1 MLWGR
6 GGSFVRSLSKVLF
19 TVEETMRK
27 KLSRPWNKKLS
38 WLSRSFSLCLL
49 IHFSFS
55 FYYYLSPPLTLF
67 SYFTISV
74 YPSVYLA
81 FYVWLFSLYNSNF
94 SHSYFC
100 IFLLFSIKRLF
111 LFFLSLSFL
120 FSGNAKLTLF
130 FSFIYFLWKKFREYS
145 FWKSR
150 HIGRP

>member
-1 MLWGR
+1 MSGLFQKFFLQLKRQCGKNSQDLEIKNCL
-6 GGSFVRSLSKVLF
+6 GFLALSLSVSWYISLSLF
-19 TVEETMRK
+19 ITIF
-27 KLSRPWNKKLS
+27 LN
-38 WLSRSFSLCLL
+38 
-49 IHFSFS
+49 
-55 FYYYLSPPLTLF
+55 PLTLF